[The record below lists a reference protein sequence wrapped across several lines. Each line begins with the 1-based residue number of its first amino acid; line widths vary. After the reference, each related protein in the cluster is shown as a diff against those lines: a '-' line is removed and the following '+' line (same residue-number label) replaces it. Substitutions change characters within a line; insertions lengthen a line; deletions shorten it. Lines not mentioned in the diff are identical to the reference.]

1 MNNEILKLFP
11 EPIFKYQFE
20 DYENINKELVKYIY
34 QLYDEDN
41 KGIEIK

>member
-20 DYENINKELVKYIY
+20 NYKNINKELRNIFINYMKMTTKV
-34 QLYDEDN
+34 
-41 KGIEIK
+41 